1 MDSLCLTALA
11 DDLSRR
17 LVGRRL
23 GGVVVPRRE
32 QVCLGV
38 PDGALLISIAAADA
52 RVHLIDRMPP
62 DPHPEPSIQTHL
74 DSILRAAEVRS
85 VTAVSFDRVLRIE
98 VSGMDRVGN
107 PHDYSLVIE
116 LMGKHSAFVVLDGG
130 GLIVATLKTVTRSV
144 NRHRELLAR
153 LPYVPPPGGDRRDPL
168 TLTPAEWDTLWPE
181 LATYPSLREGWRA
194 KLFGL
199 SNELWAWL
207 QAHGAEDGREGAWQA
222 LAALQAVV
230 RDSRWQPCLL
240 RNADGIPA
248 DAWPLPLPNSEPV
261 ANLHAALA
269 LVASQA
275 GERGRL
281 RVRRGEL
288 LGMAERR
295 LHRIDSQIKGLDR
308 AADRAAQA
316 DTWQHWADLL
326 LANLHLIKPRAEQVT
341 VVDWDAEGADLNI
354 ELDPQSNGPKNA
366 EALYERARRARR
378 AVEETPG
385 RRPELAA
392 EADRLHAVIAA
403 LKAAETTDELDDLAD
418 EHEALLAD
426 GAAPERLAKPK
437 TERERWLRRLEKRTS
452 SDGYTILIGRN
463 SQESEGLLSRC
474 ASPSDLW
481 FHVRGAGSGHVIVR
495 TNGQP
500 DLVPPKTIEDAA
512 RWAARCSKMKH
523 SSLVPVVY
531 TQRKYVTKVTG
542 GAAGKVVYR
551 HEKSI
556 FIEP

>member
-1 MDSLCLTALA
+1 MDSLSLTALA

-23 GGVVVPRRE
+23 GAVVVPRRE
-32 QVCLGV
+32 QVAIGV
-38 PDGALLISIAAADA
+38 PDGALFISIAAADA
-52 RVHLIDRMPP
+52 RVHLIDRLPP
-62 DPHPEPSIQTHL
+62 DPQPEPSIQTHL

-85 VTAVSFDRVLRIE
+85 VRAVDFDRVLRLE
-98 VSGMDRVGN
+98 VTGLDRVGN
-107 PHDYSLVIE
+107 SHDYSLIIE
-116 LMGKHSAFVVLDGG
+116 LMGKHSAFIVLDGE

-153 LPYVPPPGGDRRDPL
+153 LPYVPPPGGDRLDPL
-168 TLTPAEWDTLWPE
+168 TLTAEQWQSLWPE
-181 LATYPSLREGWRA
+181 LAAYPSLRDVWRA

-199 SNELWAWL
+199 SNELWDWL
-207 QAHGAEDGREGAWQA
+207 RDHGAEGGCDAAWSA
-222 LAALQAVV
+222 LAELQAIV
-230 RDSRWQPCLL
+230 RESRWRPCIL
-240 RNADGIPA
+240 RNADGVPA
-248 DAWPLPLPNSEPV
+248 DAWPLPLAGGEPMPS
-261 ANLHAALA
+261 LHEALA
-269 LVASQA
+269 LVASHS
-275 GERGRL
+275 GERGQL
-281 RVRRGEL
+281 RSRRGEL
-288 LGMAERR
+288 LGTAERR
-295 LHRIDSQIKGLDR
+295 LHRVASQLKGLDR
-308 AADRAAQA
+308 AADRAAHA

-341 VVDWDAEGADLNI
+341 VVDWADGGSELTI
-354 ELDPQSNGPKNA
+354 ALDPQQNGPKNA

-378 AVEETPG
+378 AVDETPG
-385 RRPELAA
+385 NREQLAA
-392 EADRLHAVIAA
+392 EAERLQAVIAA
-403 LKAAETTDELDDLAD
+403 IRAAQTSDELEDLAD
-418 EHEALLAD
+418 AHDDLLTD
-426 GAAPERLAKPK
+426 DSAPERLAKPK
-437 TERERWLRRLEKRTS
+437 TERDKWLRRLEKRTS
-452 SDGYTILIGRN
+452 ADGYTILIGRN
-463 SQESEGLLSRC
+463 STESEGLLSRC

-495 TNGQP
+495 TGGKP
-500 DLVPPKTIEDAA
+500 ELVPPSTIEEAA